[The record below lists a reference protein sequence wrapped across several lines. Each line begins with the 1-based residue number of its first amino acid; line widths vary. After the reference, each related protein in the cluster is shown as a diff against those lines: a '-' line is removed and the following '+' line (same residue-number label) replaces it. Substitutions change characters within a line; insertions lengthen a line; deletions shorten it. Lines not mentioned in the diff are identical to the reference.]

1 MMVTDGPIL
10 VIKLGALGD
19 FVQATGPFAAIRK
32 HHSNCRVVLLTT
44 SPFADMARAG
54 GWFDEVCLDRR
65 PAAFDVAGGLALRK
79 KIRGGGFSRVYDLQ
93 TSDRSNFYFRLFWPG
108 TKPEW
113 SGIAKG
119 CSHPHTNPRRDS
131 MHTLE
136 RQAEQ
141 LNRAGIDS
149 VPPPDLSCVAADIA
163 RFGVPEPFALLVPGG
178 AHHRP
183 AKRWPVAYF
192 RTLAEQLA
200 SNGITPVVI
209 GSGSETG
216 LAAEI
221 SSGLPA
227 VRNLVGQTSLL
238 DLAALSYCAWVA
250 IGNDTGPMHVAAIAG
265 CHCLAL
271 YSDESDPTLCAQRG
285 PNVTILRR
293 EALELLDV
301 DAVVAALPSRSP
313 P

>member
-1 MMVTDGPIL
+1 MTLTDGSVL

-19 FVQATGPFAAIRK
+19 FVQATGPFAAIRA
-32 HHSNCRVVLLTT
+32 HHPDCRITLLTT
-44 SPFADMARAG
+44 APFADLARAG
-54 GWFDEVCLDRR
+54 GWFDEVWLDRR
-65 PAAFDVAGGLALRK
+65 PAAFDVLGWLALRK
-79 KIRGGGFSRVYDLQ
+79 SLRGGGFTRVYDLQ
-93 TSDRSNFYFRLFWPG
+93 TSDRSNFYARLFWPG
-108 TKPEW
+108 APPEW

-119 CSHPHTNPRRDS
+119 CSHPHANPRRDF

-136 RQAEQ
+136 RQTEQ
-141 LNRAGIDS
+141 LSMAGIAA
-149 VPPPDLSCVAADIA
+149 VPPPDLSWAAADIA
-163 RFGVPEPFALLVPGG
+163 RFDVPEPFALLVPGG
-178 AHHRP
+178 APHRP
-183 AKRWPVAYF
+183 AKRWPAAYF
-192 RTLAEQLA
+192 RALAERLA
-200 SNGITPVVI
+200 GDGVIPVVI
-209 GSGSETG
+209 GSDSEAG

-221 SSGLPA
+221 ASGLPA

-238 DLAALSYCAWVA
+238 DLAALSYRAWAA

-301 DAVVAALPSRSP
+301 DEVVAALPPRSP